1 MFCPKCL
8 NNSVHVKEKGVIQI
22 LVNGRQKDTGRFL
35 FNLEDRETI
44 NINISNK
51 ILEHFKWMASFQNPK
66 PVEQLNVITS
76 DAKCDNGCALPLAQ
90 KFSLID
96 HLISTKEVKKIATEF
111 AKECELEIDLEL

>member
-35 FNLEDRETI
+35 YNLEDKQ
-44 NINISNK
+44 NITQQISEK

-66 PVEQLNVITS
+66 PVEHLNVITP
-76 DAKCDNGCALPLAQ
+76 DAVCDNGCALPLAQ
-90 KFSLID
+90 KFSVVD
-96 HLISTKEVKKIATEF
+96 YLISTKDLKSMAVVH
-111 AKECELEIDLEL
+111 AKECELELDLEF